1 MRGILQF
8 HTGIMRGEGIIPAHA
23 GHTCLYSPSR
33 GPAWDHPR
41 TCGAYFSLSNLPFCT
56 LGSSP
61 HMRGIP
67 DVPCRCMAAPGI
79 IPAHAGHTIASATTY
94 MCLGDH
100 PRTCGAYTPHA
111 KPPAVKAGSSP
122 HMRGIRDVRAEDC
135 RAFGIIPAH
144 AGHTIRFAAQ
154 DIAARDHPRTCGAYL
169 QTCGS
174 ASADTG
180 SSPHMRGILSKLLHI
195 TADTGIIPAHAGH
208 TVDQRDGIIR
218 YRDHPRTCGAYTLS
232 TPCAP
237 PASGSSPHMRG
248 ILVQFCAPF

>member
-1 MRGILQF
+1 MRGILF
-8 HTGIMRGEGIIPAHA
+8 PIEFTFLHIGIIPAHA
-23 GHTCLYSPSR
+23 GHTRRTLPLHGCAR
-33 GPAWDHPR
+33 DHPR
-41 TCGAYFSLSNLPFCT
+41 TCGAYYRQCYNVHVPW
-56 LGSSP
+56 GSSP
-61 HMRGIP
+61 HMRGIH
-67 DVPCRCMAAPGI
+67 AARK
-79 IPAHAGHTIASATTY
+79 ATRRE
-94 MCLGDH
+94 G
-100 PRTCGAYTPHA
+100 
-111 KPPAVKAGSSP
+111 
-122 HMRGIRDVRAEDC
+122 
-135 RAFGIIPAH
+135 GIIPAH

-232 TPCAP
+232 TPCAS